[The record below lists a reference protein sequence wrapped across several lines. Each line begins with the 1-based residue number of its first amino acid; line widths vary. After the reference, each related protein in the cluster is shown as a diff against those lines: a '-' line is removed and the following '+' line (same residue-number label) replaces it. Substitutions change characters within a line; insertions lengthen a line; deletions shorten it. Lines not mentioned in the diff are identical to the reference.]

1 MDKKLPKFIGT
12 INIPGDKSISHRA
25 LIIGSQAT
33 GIVKVSNLLES
44 ADVFS
49 TMNALRKFGVHITKR
64 GKDYHVYG
72 LVVGGLREY
81 NGTINCGNSGTTARL
96 MMGLLS
102 TYPITINFIG
112 DKSLSKRPMA
122 RVINLLREFGAN
134 ALPENKNTMPFKFLG
149 SYVGMQNDQKLNV
162 PSAQLKSAWCLA
174 ALNTKGI
181 STLEERF

>member
-1 MDKKLPKFIGT
+1 MDKKLPKFVGT

-49 TMNALRKFGVHITKR
+49 TMNALRKFGVHIVKR

-81 NGTINCGNSGTTARL
+81 NGTIN
-96 MMGLLS
+96 
-102 TYPITINFIG
+102 
-112 DKSLSKRPMA
+112 
-122 RVINLLREFGAN
+122 
-134 ALPENKNTMPFKFLG
+134 
-149 SYVGMQNDQKLNV
+149 
-162 PSAQLKSAWCLA
+162 
-174 ALNTKGI
+174 
-181 STLEERF
+181 